1 MVVLIVKDPIFC
13 QPFGRR
19 EMRKLTDLKRFCLN
33 SSGVCSSSP
42 MAVANQGPFLILN
55 LMVLRSSCILESTVS
70 ESLMKTG
77 CLPTTLTI
85 LPMALVNLS
94 FKDSDT
100 KRTSYFLAHF
110 FTCLASLANLE
121 ISSKLEASN
130 LRALAWSTWLRI
142 PMTQT

>member
-19 EMRKLTDLKRFCLN
+19 EMRKLTDLNRFCLN
-33 SSGVCSSSP
+33 SSGVYSSSP
-42 MAVANQGPFLILN
+42 IAVAIHGPFLILN
-55 LMVLRSSCILESTVS
+55 LMVFNNSYIFESIVS

-77 CLPTTLTI
+77 YLLTLLTI
-85 LPMALVNLS
+85 LPTALVNLS

-110 FTCLASLANLE
+110 FTSLVSLENLL
-121 ISSKLEASN
+121 ISSIFEAS
-130 LRALAWSTWLRI
+130 RFKALA
-142 PMTQT
+142 

>member
-19 EMRKLTDLKRFCLN
+19 EMRKLTDLNRFCLN
-33 SSGVCSSSP
+33 SSGVYSSSP
-42 MAVANQGPFLILN
+42 IAVAIHGPFLILN
-55 LMVLRSSCILESTVS
+55 LMVFNNSYIFESIVS

-77 CLPTTLTI
+77 YLLTLLTI
-85 LPMALVNLS
+85 LPTALVNLS

-110 FTCLASLANLE
+110 FTSLVSLANLL
-121 ISSKLEASN
+121 ISSIFEASSFK
-130 LRALAWSTWLRI
+130 ALA
-142 PMTQT
+142 